1 MMDATVA
8 AAVTSGVTSFKTDA
22 LAQLATVL
30 PIGLAVTITVALLFK
45 TIGWFRGLV
54 KI

>member
-1 MMDATVA
+1 MDPTVA
-8 AAVTSGVTSFKTDA
+8 GAVTTAITTFKTDA
-22 LAQLATVL
+22 LAQLAVVV
-30 PIGLAVTITVALLFK
+30 PIGVAVVITVALLFK